1 MWHLDSETPI
11 PRPFEKADYFAGPNV
26 PANAI
31 SYRLNVVR
39 KEGAALGLTS
49 GSGSF
54 SPAAKTN
61 GVTAKRAVSAT
72 KKNGAK
78 GKGGKRGKIL
88 IDEPR

>member
-1 MWHLDSETPI
+1 MDSNLAI
-11 PRPFEKADYFAGPNV
+11 PQRFEKADYFAGPNV

-61 GVTAKRAVSAT
+61 GVTTKRAVSAT
-72 KKNGAK
+72 KKNGVK
-78 GKGGKRGKIL
+78 GKGRKRGKNL
-88 IDEPR
+88 SDEPR